1 MNTTQTF
8 IVRITQRQDL
18 GHVIGT
24 DYLQFLLQE
33 SNWIDAVSIEPVQE
47 ISLTN
52 QQGENQ

>member
-33 SNWIDAVSIEPVQE
+33 SNWIDAVSIEAVQE

-52 QQGENQ
+52 QQGDK